1 MLQLFTYRAVTDA
14 YCMFLCREVTDGLD
28 TLSLLEE
35 VETTKEGIFVMP
47 KERITISSTYVISNS
62 GAHTGSAT
70 STDCQIALAA
80 LQERFDAQ
88 SHRIEQV
95 RAAKLP

>member
-1 MLQLFTYRAVTDA
+1 MTAA
-14 YCMFLCREVTDGLD
+14 YLVWSCREVTNGLD
-28 TLSLLEE
+28 TLTNLEK
-35 VETTKEGIFVMP
+35 VDTVKEGIFVMP
-47 KERITISSTYVISNS
+47 KERITISSTYVISNPD
-62 GAHTGSAT
+62 AHTGGAAT
-70 STDCQIALAA
+70 TDCQKALAA

>member
-1 MLQLFTYRAVTDA
+1 MRS
-14 YCMFLCREVTDGLD
+14 CREVTNGWD
-28 TLSLLEE
+28 TLTNLEK
-35 VETTKEGIFVMP
+35 VDTVKEGIFVMP
-47 KERITISSTYVISNS
+47 KERITISSTYVISNPDAHAG
-62 GAHTGSAT
+62 GAAT
-70 STDCQIALAA
+70 TDCQKALAA